1 MKLDDG
7 QRAEARRMKRR
18 GMFIPEIAE
27 YFGVSKGCIRLA
39 VDPEYARQQR
49 ERLRK
54 NKDKYKRQRA
64 RSKKK
69 FRIEDEPLIEIP
81 AHVKERWLSRAM
93 EYASRTDVTAIICGD
108 PLRDVCALYNRER
121 R

>member
-1 MKLDDG
+1 MKLDDA
-7 QRAEARRMKRR
+7 QRAEARRMKAR

-27 YFGVSKGCIRLA
+27 YFGVSHGCIRLA

-54 NKDKYKRQRA
+54 NRDKYKRQSA

-69 FRIEDEPLIEIP
+69 FRIEDDPVIEIP
-81 AHVKERWLSRAM
+81 DYVKERWLSRAM
-93 EYASRTDVTAIICGD
+93 EYASRTDVTAILMND
-108 PLRDVCALYNRER
+108 PLSDVCALYNRER